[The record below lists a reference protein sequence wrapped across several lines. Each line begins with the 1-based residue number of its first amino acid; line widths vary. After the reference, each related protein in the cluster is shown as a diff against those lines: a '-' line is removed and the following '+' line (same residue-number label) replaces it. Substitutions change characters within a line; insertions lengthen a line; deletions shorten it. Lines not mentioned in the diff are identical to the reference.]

1 MGRPKARLPWFGRSM
16 LEHVL
21 DRLRPV
27 VDELIVV
34 ASAELELPPLD
45 ARIVRDREPD
55 RGPLEGIRE
64 GLAAAHSDLA
74 FVTSTDAPFLTPE
87 HVNSLLERGR
97 AVAPLAE
104 GRVQV
109 LSAVYPCTA
118 WKEAAALLERGVA
131 RPLALLEG
139 LGYEPLESPLDEA
152 TPPWRGFNTPSEYL
166 ACARSVDPSA
176 RAELELLGRAA
187 LASERRL
194 SSWPI
199 GTLSE
204 LLAQAPTRLS
214 LVQEGRVA
222 SAFLASLGGR
232 ELVRDGAVPVGP
244 GERVSVID
252 AQAGG

>member
-34 ASAELELPPLD
+34 ASAELELPPID

-55 RGPLEGIRE
+55 RGPLAGIRE
-64 GLAAAHSDLA
+64 GLAAARSDLA

-87 HVNSLLERGR
+87 HVRSLLERGR

-109 LSAVYPCTA
+109 LSAVYPCTG
-118 WKEAAALLERGVA
+118 WKQAEALLERGVA
-131 RPLALLEG
+131 RPLALLEC
-139 LGYEPLESPLDEA
+139 LDYEPLEIHLDEA

-166 ACARSVDPSA
+166 ACARHVDPNA

-187 LASERRL
+187 RASERRL

-204 LLAQAPTRLS
+204 LLARAPTRLP
-214 LVQEGRVA
+214 LVEAGRVA
-222 SAFLASLGGR
+222 PAFLASLGGR
-232 ELVRDGAVPVGP
+232 ELVRDGALPVGP